1 MAMSLLLDIFLPS
14 KCLFCER
21 LGARICQTCDSDIAT
36 DPRLVIRDS
45 LIGFSATSYD
55 DKAKKILRSYKEL
68 GESELAVFLARA
80 MIPLASCFERLPEIL
95 VPIPSN
101 RSSVLE
107 RGYNPA
113 ELIAREVS
121 AGLPGVRW
129 SHLLGRLRET
139 KDQSKLS
146 PAERR
151 VNQAGSMAGRVGSG
165 RVLLIDDVVTTGATL
180 LAAKETLENSGYFV
194 EGFITFAETEAK
206 RCTLTTQASLPAD
219 GGTSWN

>member
-1 MAMSLLLDIFLPS
+1 MSLLLDIFLPS

-21 LGARICQTCDSDIAT
+21 LGARICFTCEPQQAL
-36 DPRLVIRDS
+36 DPRLVIRNGFV
-45 LIGFSATSYD
+45 GFSATSYD
-55 DKAKKILRSYKEL
+55 HKAKSILRSYKEL
-68 GESELAVFLARA
+68 GESELALFLAKT
-80 MIPLASCFERLPEIL
+80 MIPLVQCFERTPDLL

-101 RSSVLE
+101 RNSVLE

-121 AGLPGVRW
+121 AGLAGVRW
-129 SHLLGRLRET
+129 SNLLGRLRET

-146 PAERR
+146 PEERR
-151 VNQAGSMAGRVGSG
+151 NNQSGSMAARVGSG
-165 RVLLIDDVVTTGATL
+165 RVLIIDDVVTTGSTL

-206 RCTLTTQASLPAD
+206 RCTVTTQASLPAD